1 MRADLKGTILI
12 VDDEAIMRE
21 SIAVYLEDSGYGVA
35 EAADGREGLTRFA
48 EVAPDLVLLDLRMP
62 GMDGL
67 EVLSEI
73 AGRDPDVPVVVVTG
87 AGGMQDAVA
96 ALRLGAFDFIAKP
109 IIDMAVLENAVRHGL
124 EQRRLVTE
132 NRRYRRGLETEIE
145 ARTRDLSKR
154 SAELEDANRRLKA
167 EIANGRRMAEALAH
181 SEQRLQ
187 EVIALFEG
195 FIYTVNEQY
204 GIEFMNRR
212 LAETIGREAVGAKC
226 FEAIYQRRAP
236 CAWCPNAAVFKG
248 RTERHEF
255 RYLREG
261 QGGACWFYAIHT
273 PIMVSENRIVR
284 AQIIVIDITE
294 RKRAEE
300 TLKRS
305 EAELRAQTD
314 RLRTSFKGRLRFGDI
329 VGKSRA
335 MQRVYN
341 SILKAA
347 ETSANV
353 LVYGESGTGK
363 ELVSRTIHDLSRRGG
378 GRFVPVNCGAIPENL
393 LESEFFGYRK
403 GAFTGAQADKP
414 GFLDAADKGTLFLDE
429 IGELPLA
436 MQVKL
441 LRALDGGGF
450 TPIGSQEVITPDLRI
465 IAATNRD
472 LETQMR
478 QGRFR
483 RDFYYRIHILPVYLP
498 PLRERRTDVPLL
510 AHHFLELFGE
520 EGGVATIADSV
531 MQRLMAHDW
540 PGNVRELQNV
550 VHRYVTLHEVP
561 LPVGAPPSEPYDPST
576 AAGSQ
581 PSVEKAFST
590 KAFSSG
596 ALSLDAPP
604 TSAPPMAGSLSEV
617 MRAFEKAYIEQM
629 LATHRWH
636 RSRVARHLGIDRR
649 TLFRKIKSFGI
660 ASGNTSGKTSSHN
673 ETK

>member
-1 MRADLKGTILI
+1 MTTDVKGTILI

-21 SIAVYLEDSGYGVA
+21 SIAVYLEDSGFSVS
-35 EAADGREGLTRFA
+35 EAADGREGLTRFT

-73 AGRDPDVPVVVVTG
+73 AGRDADVPVIVVTG

-109 IIDMAVLENAVRHGL
+109 IIDMAVLENAVRRGL

-132 NRRYRRGLETEIE
+132 NRRYRRGLETEIQ
-145 ARTRDLSKR
+145 ARTQDLRKR
-154 SAELEDANRRLKA
+154 SADLEEANRRLKA
-167 EIANGRRMAEALAH
+167 EIANGRRMAEALSH
-181 SEQRLQ
+181 SETRLR

-195 FIYTVNEQY
+195 FIYTVDEQY
-204 GIEFMNRR
+204 RIEFMNRR
-212 LAETIGREAVGAKC
+212 LAEAIGREAVGAKC
-226 FEAIYQRRAP
+226 FEAIYQGRGP
-236 CAWCPNAAVFKG
+236 CAWCPNTAVFKG

-255 RYLREG
+255 SHFRDGHGEAR
-261 QGGACWFYAIHT
+261 WFYAIHT
-273 PIMVSENRIVR
+273 PIMGSADKVARV
-284 AQIIVIDITE
+284 QIIVMDITE

-305 EAELRAQTD
+305 EAELKAQTD
-314 RLRTSFKGRLRFGDI
+314 RLRTSLKGRLRFGNI

-347 ETSANV
+347 ETSANI

-363 ELVSRTIHDLSRRGG
+363 ELVARTIHDLSRRGG

-403 GAFTGAQADKP
+403 GAFTGAQVDKP
-414 GFLDAADKGTLFLDE
+414 GFLDAADEGTLFLDE
-429 IGELPLA
+429 IGELPLT

-441 LRALDGGGF
+441 LRALEGGGY
-450 TPIGSQEVITPDLRI
+450 TPIGSQEIITPDLRI
-465 IAATNRD
+465 IAATHRD
-472 LETQMR
+472 LEAQMR
-478 QGRFR
+478 RGRFR
-483 RDFYYRIHILPVYLP
+483 RDFFYRIHILPVYLP
-498 PLRERRTDVPLL
+498 PLRERPADIPLL
-510 AHHFLELFGE
+510 AHHFLELYSE
-520 EGGVATIADSV
+520 EGSVATIPDSV
-531 MQRLMAHDW
+531 MQTLMAHDW

-550 VHRYVTLHEVP
+550 VHRYVTLQEMP
-561 LPVGAPPSEPYDPST
+561 LPSGAKTPSKSAIPFTTAGFPSL
-576 AAGSQ
+576 
-581 PSVEKAFST
+581 VEKA
-590 KAFSSG
+590 SSPYTPSG
-596 ALSLDAPP
+596 DAPSEFAP
-604 TSAPPMAGSLSEV
+604 SEFAPPMSGTLSEV
-617 MRAFEKAYIEQM
+617 MRSFEKAYLERM

-649 TLFRKIKSFGI
+649 TLFRKIKAFGL
-660 ASGNTSGKTSSHN
+660 TSGKISSQSKTN
-673 ETK
+673 